1 MLKAERREPRR
12 IQALREAAAD
22 MFLENGYDALS
33 IEALIER
40 VGGSRRNV
48 YAHFGGKEQLFIE
61 AVQHRCLELSK
72 PLHDLKIEQSS
83 EAPEISLKKF
93 GRALINI
100 VLAPET
106 LALHRLMIAE
116 GQRFPALAEKIWNS
130 GPNLSRQMLE
140 KWVRHQQE
148 IGASRADGD
157 PFTMASQFVGLAT
170 YELQLRALIGDAAS
184 EHERSKVLDE
194 AIATFMRGSFTA
206 KPSENPPVAR

>member
-1 MLKAERREPRR
+1 MLKAERQEPKRV
-12 IQALREAAAD
+12 QALREAAAD

-61 AVQHRCLELSK
+61 AVEHRCLALSK
-72 PLHDLKIEQSS
+72 PLPDLKFE

-93 GRALINI
+93 GSALIDI

-116 GQRFPALAEKIWNS
+116 GQRFPALAEKIWRS
-130 GPNLSRQMLE
+130 GPDISRQMLA
-140 KWVRHQQE
+140 KWMRHQQE
-148 IGASRADGD
+148 AGALRVDGD
-157 PFTMASQFVGLAT
+157 PARMASQFISLAT
-170 YELQLRALIGDAAS
+170 YALQLRALIGIAAS
-184 EHERSKVLDE
+184 KRERSNVLE
-194 AIATFMRGSFTA
+194 ESVVSFLRGWG
-206 KPSENPPVAR
+206 KP